1 MVYHKKVLIKE
12 SFTDRI
18 TTRKNYTRTA
28 QEWLTTRLVNHN
40 NGLPQE
46 WFTRRKVN
54 HNNGLPQ
61 ERLTTIMVCH
71 KNGWPKWLSQ

>member
-46 WFTRRKVN
+46 WFTTKKVN
-54 HNNGLPQ
+54 HNNGFHKNGLP
-61 ERLTTIMVCH
+61 EKRLTTIMVYH
-71 KNGWPKWLSQ
+71 KKG

>member
-46 WFTRRKVN
+46 WFTTRKVN

-61 ERLTTIMVCH
+61 EWFTKIIITITVYN
-71 KNGWPKWLSQ
+71 KFGLL